1 MRCCMFCWLLLV
13 KAVNAWAH
21 SAIDK
26 VLITTNGFS
35 CTGLLCYLRL
45 HDLEFLWRWISP
57 LQGCPYITY
66 YRIGRSA
73 CHISFIFKTSFCHI
87 LATHFVKIVASK
99 KIHFF
104 SLILGQSYDYALNQM
119 RLGGGGLLC
128 EQHHGGGRHLLDKIF
143 VLRNIWINLDNVE
156 NQGGRSCAKALRTF
170 AKEFDLDT
178 SFEH

>member
-1 MRCCMFCWLLLV
+1 MRCCLFCWLLLV

-21 SAIDK
+21 SAFDK

-66 YRIGRSA
+66 NRIGRSA
-73 CHISFIFKTSFCHI
+73 RHISFIFKTSFCHI
-87 LATHFVKIVASK
+87 LAKHFVKIVASK

-104 SLILGQSYDYALNQM
+104 SLILGQSYDNALNQM
-119 RLGGGGLLC
+119 RLGGGLLC